1 VQSKEIKGNYSL
13 ISKDDRTSSDNGT
26 ENFGGVE
33 LHSGCESCN
42 HSAKLRRNSM
52 SPAPA
57 SLQHSDDALIR
68 ELIETRL
75 TAIRRKDVDRLLA
88 SYAPEVVTFN
98 LAPPLQTIGTNRKDA
113 QAWMDSYEGPIE
125 CQIQN
130 LQIMASGDVAF
141 AHYLIRTVGQL
152 KIGRSADMW
161 FRATLGLRKAEAHWL
176 VVHEHQSEPIDMTTF
191 KAIFDL
197 KP

>member
-42 HSAKLRRNSM
+42 HSAKLRR
-52 SPAPA
+52 
-57 SLQHSDDALIR
+57 
-68 ELIETRL
+68 
-75 TAIRRKDVDRLLA
+75 IRRKDVDRLLA